1 LEELERAYKAARAE
15 TDRDRNRIIREW
27 NELEEKVK
35 AGEASF
41 TEEDEDGQVVWDA
54 GDHAHELMSETDTV
68 LGRVREA
75 FAISLHHLWER
86 QLNGRM
92 KVNKYDEKKVF
103 SFLKAKGLTPDEP
116 MLTVLRL
123 TANVAKHSA
132 GNSANKLYAL
142 RPDVFDTAEMAKWSH
157 PPSYEYLRITDQ
169 VLTDFFAAVK
179 KSGPQRKKG
188 WA

>member
-1 LEELERAYKAARAE
+1 
-15 TDRDRNRIIREW
+15 
-27 NELEEKVK
+27 
-35 AGEASF
+35 
-41 TEEDEDGQVVWDA
+41 
-54 GDHAHELMSETDTV
+54 MSETDTV

-75 FAISLHHLWER
+75 FAISLHHLLER